1 MNSVISRR
9 ITPYPDEE
17 TAMVGKTISHY
28 EVLEKLGEGTTGNV
42 YKAQDTKRDRLVALK
57 FLPIRQKLSES
68 DKVKLRQDATNA
80 SLLTHP
86 CICAFYSLKVEKND
100 YFVVMEFVDG
110 KSLKSSMPIMNNQ
123 VAINF
128 AIGIC
133 SAFQEAHT
141 NGILHRNLRCSSIMV
156 NPKRRLKILGFGLAN
171 LKDVLKI
178 ERPAGTAEDAAYMS
192 PEQIQGGAVDPR
204 SDVFSLGV
212 LFYHMLSDQLPFR
225 GEHEA
230 AMFYSVQ
237 NEQTIPIQQ
246 YRPDLSPGFVSI
258 IERALEKRPAD
269 RYQSVGEMLA
279 ELRHLKRASFSISK
293 VFTRPSG
300 DTRRPVTKPFIR
312 FQGKTAG
319 IPWRKMLPM
328 LLAVLALILLAV
340 IVIRALVNP

>member
-1 MNSVISRR
+1 M
-9 ITPYPDEE
+9 EE
-17 TAMVGKTISHY
+17 KTILHY
-28 EVLEKLGEGTTGNV
+28 KILEKLSEGASGAV
-42 YKAQDTKRDRLVALK
+42 YKAHDTKHDRLVALK
-57 FLPIRQKLSES
+57 FLPIHQKLSES
-68 DKVKLRQDATNA
+68 DKVKLKHDATSA
-80 SLLTHP
+80 ALLTHP
-86 CICAFYSLKVEKND
+86 CICAFYSLKVEKDD

-110 KSLKSSMPIMNNQ
+110 ESLKTSMPIMNNQ

-128 AIGIC
+128 AIAIC
-133 SAFQEAHT
+133 SAFQEAHS
-141 NGILHRNLRCSSIMV
+141 NGILHRSLRCSSIIV
-156 NPKRRLKILGFGLAN
+156 NSKRRLKILGFGLEN
-171 LKDVLKI
+171 LRDVLKL

-192 PEQIQGGAVDPR
+192 PEQIQGVPVDQR

-225 GEHEA
+225 GENEE
-230 AMFYSVQ
+230 AMFSSVQ
-237 NEQTIPIQQ
+237 NSEIIPIRQ

-293 VFTRPSG
+293 VFTRPTG

-319 IPWRKMLPM
+319 MPWRKMLPM
-328 LLAVLALILLAV
+328 LLAVLVLILLAV

>member
-1 MNSVISRR
+1 
-9 ITPYPDEE
+9 
-17 TAMVGKTISHY
+17 MVGKTISHY
-28 EVLEKLGEGTTGNV
+28 EILEKLGEGAAGNV

-68 DKVKLRQDATNA
+68 DKVKLKQDATNA

-86 CICAFYSLKVEKND
+86 CICAFYSLKVEKDD

-110 KSLKSSMPIMNNQ
+110 APLKASMPIMNNQ

-128 AIGIC
+128 AIAIC
-133 SAFQEAHT
+133 SAFQDAHT
-141 NGILHRNLRCSSIMV
+141 NGVLHRNVRCDSIMV
-156 NPKRRLKILGFGLAN
+156 NSKRRLKILGFGLAG
-171 LKDVLKI
+171 LKDVLKL
-178 ERPAGTAEDAAYMS
+178 ERPPGTAGDAAYMS
-192 PEQIQGGAVDPR
+192 PEQIQGAAVDQR

-230 AMFYSVQ
+230 AVFYSVQ
-237 NEQTIPIQQ
+237 NEAPVPIRQ

-258 IERALEKRPAD
+258 IERAIEKRPAD
-269 RYQSVGEMLA
+269 RYQSVAEMLA

-312 FQGKTAG
+312 FQGNTAG
-319 IPWRKMLPM
+319 IPWVKMLPM
-328 LLAVLALILLAV
+328 LLGVLVLILLAV
-340 IVIRALVNP
+340 IVIRALVSP

>member
-1 MNSVISRR
+1 
-9 ITPYPDEE
+9 
-17 TAMVGKTISHY
+17 MVGKTISHY
-28 EVLEKLGEGTTGNV
+28 EILEKLAEGATGSV

-86 CICAFYSLKVEKND
+86 CICAFYSLKVEKSD

-110 KSLKSSMPIMNNQ
+110 KNLKSSMPIMNNQ

-133 SAFQEAHT
+133 SAFQEAHS
-141 NGILHRNLRCSSIMV
+141 NGILHRNLRCGSIMV
-156 NPKRRLKILGFGLAN
+156 NSKKRLKILGFGLAN
-171 LKDVLKI
+171 LKDVLKL

-212 LFYHMLSDQLPFR
+212 LFYHMMSDQLPFR

-237 NEQTIPIQQ
+237 NEQTTPIRQ

-258 IERALEKRPAD
+258 VERALEKRPAD
-269 RYQSVGEMLA
+269 RYQSVGEMRA

-293 VFTRPSG
+293 VFNRPSG